1 MKFLLSLV
9 CAVGALV
16 VPALAGAQSLAP
28 QTAWINDHGS
38 VLVIQSIAPD
48 GRLTGTYSNSMP
60 GTPCDNVAFPLTGWV
75 DGERITYSIRRKNA
89 SVDCGSVSSWTGYL
103 VKGRIYAEWSTG
115 QWDAHTSQAL
125 LTRGTD
131 VYRPK

>member
-1 MKFLLSLV
+1 MKILTSVAFAMGML
-9 CAVGALV
+9 A
-16 VPALAGAQSLAP
+16 VPALAGAQSFAP
-28 QTAWINDHGS
+28 QTTWINDHGS

-48 GRLTGTYSNSMP
+48 GRLEGSYSNSMP
-60 GTPCDNVAFPLTGWV
+60 GTPCDNVAFPVAGWV

-103 VKGRIYAEWSTG
+103 ANGRIYAEWSTG
-115 QWDAHTSQAL
+115 QWDAHTAQAR

-131 VYRPK
+131 VYWPK